1 MAHLDGC
8 LSRHNFKTKK
18 DGWEYDSTESLCY
31 SHYSDLDT
39 FMASCQLGRLD
50 MPNSS
55 KRFWKKSLTFLSGLR
70 LTNSWC
76 QNVSG

>member
-31 SHYSDLDT
+31 SHYLDLDT
-39 FMASCQLGRLD
+39 FMVSCQLGRLD
-50 MPNSS
+50 IPNSS
-55 KRFWKKSLTFLSGLR
+55 KFVAKSLTVLSGLR

>member
-55 KRFWKKSLTFLSGLR
+55 KRFWTSLSP
-70 LTNSWC
+70 SY
-76 QNVSG
+76 QA